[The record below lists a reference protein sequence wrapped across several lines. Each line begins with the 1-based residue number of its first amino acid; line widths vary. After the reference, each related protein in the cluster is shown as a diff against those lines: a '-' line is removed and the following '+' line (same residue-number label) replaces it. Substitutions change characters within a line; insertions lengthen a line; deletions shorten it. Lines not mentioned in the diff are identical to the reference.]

1 MIIILSDCNNK
12 ERCKVLMVKI
22 LQDMINDAN
31 KKENPVE
38 CLNGIEYN
46 NRNRKSESCNK
57 TSAREIGIK
66 GMKHLAFILL
76 L

>member
-31 KKENPVE
+31 KKKSRGMSEW
-38 CLNGIEYN
+38 
-46 NRNRKSESCNK
+46 NRVQ
-57 TSAREIGIK
+57 
-66 GMKHLAFILL
+66 
-76 L
+76 